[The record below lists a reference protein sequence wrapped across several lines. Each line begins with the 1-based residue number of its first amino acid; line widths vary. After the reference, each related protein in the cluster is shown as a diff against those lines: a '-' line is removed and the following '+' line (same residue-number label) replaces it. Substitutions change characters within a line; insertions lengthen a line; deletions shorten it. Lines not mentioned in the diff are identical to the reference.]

1 MKKSILILASIA
13 ALVSCNKWLDGTTD
27 SSTLS
32 EAAIWETKESANYYL
47 NGFYTYL
54 YKYGPVKHSSV
65 EV

>member
-32 EAAIWETKESANYYL
+32 EAAIWETKASCQQPAPWE
-47 NGFYTYL
+47 
-54 YKYGPVKHSSV
+54 
-65 EV
+65 